1 LESNLYVKLYE
12 PKDYEKVMN
21 FLQGVHSLKE
31 IEEEL
36 FENAV
41 IIINDGEISGMI
53 TYELFR
59 QKALIRY
66 FIFEKEIEEKYLI
79 DMYEKF
85 FYNLKENKINKVF
98 VIINN
103 ENVKQMFNNLGFQE
117 FPKESFFLTEE
128 SIMDTKYKNAIVMC
142 YKIEY

>member
-1 LESNLYVKLYE
+1 MDNDLYVKLYD
-12 PKDYEKVMN
+12 PKDYDKVMN
-21 FLQGVHSLKE
+21 FLHGVHALKE

-36 FENAV
+36 FNNAV
-41 IIINDGEISGMI
+41 IIVNNDEVVGMI

-66 FIFEKEIEEKYLI
+66 FIFDKDIEEKYLI

-85 FYNLKENKINKVF
+85 FQNLQEKNIGKVF

-103 ENVKQMFNNLGFQE
+103 ENVKQMFIDLGFRE
-117 FPKESFFLTEE
+117 FPKDSFFLTEE
-128 SIMDTKYKNAIVMC
+128 SILETKYKNAIVM
-142 YKIEY
+142 YYEIS